1 MEETDAERER
11 FGVMPRSSTGG
22 RRASIEF
29 VSDRNDFGD
38 ASLKD
43 TERPLRRSRICLENC
58 YA

>member
-1 MEETDAERER
+1 MRRER